1 MKTFACAFIFIFEPL
16 LALFLIIV
24 NQSAFI
30 FEFRRSTCVREK
42 NLTGFKGIYPFTHQ
56 APVNIIPYNSL
67 YGNFYS
73 MNPMFAKGGV
83 QVNLKKNKNEGG
95 NMDMGSVLCHHV
107 LLFSEMKA
115 LSIDFMRCRKTK
127 RGSALF
133 IMQEISMKSI
143 LTEYQRKYP
152 AKSHPLRATCGNRNR
167 RFRHFH
173 FFYNLLY
180 GIINVQSSQLR
191 CKETFIES

>member
-1 MKTFACAFIFIFEPL
+1 
-16 LALFLIIV
+16 
-24 NQSAFI
+24 
-30 FEFRRSTCVREK
+30 
-42 NLTGFKGIYPFTHQ
+42 
-56 APVNIIPYNSL
+56 
-67 YGNFYS
+67 
-73 MNPMFAKGGV
+73 
-83 QVNLKKNKNEGG
+83 
-95 NMDMGSVLCHHV
+95 
-107 LLFSEMKA
+107 MKA
-115 LSIDFMRCRKTK
+115 CQFISCVCRKTK

-191 CKETFIES
+191 CKETFIESWRLILYSKESSWYNSSRIKRRCREVGTIESCASILFLEECTWYNERTILSTSLQGNVHWIMTFDSIFKGIVMV